1 MTLILLIIILIFIVS
16 LILGPAKSNT
26 SQHGGSDFRTREDE
40 RAYWFTKRM
49 IPFENPFRR
58 EFFYDKKNQYKV
70 LCKSYHIPLLKQI
83 IGPEHQ
89 YVEGHSDEPLPE
101 LDREEYDFVV
111 MPEYRVALRYRPDLY
126 RNIRF
131 MTAIHPSVIYLLA
144 PDISGLNDVADF
156 DKVRGPVRIGLEGHP
171 GGREHTAYMNLANYY
186 PGFERNCKAVFL
198 EPHQVASEY
207 GRSYDVF
214 LAVTIRPLEYL
225 KAMTEKIPSH
235 FLYMREINAGSYF
248 ISEREKPFYRK
259 FPYYRK
265 YMLDLLK
272 MRKLYPALSAKH
284 DEIYIPVIQ
293 SKNVIL
299 TNTRVPPLFVAESIL
314 RLLKV
319 MNSTEFKSLFEN
331 IVPLDLSTIS
341 LNMPHHRGA
350 IKIYND
356 LQLFSNV
363 GQSSFY
369 EPGGVLAGSE

>member
-1 MTLILLIIILIFIVS
+1 MLPWFLLFIIVIVVLS
-16 LILGPAKSNT
+16 YPVSQLGGAGFST
-26 SQHGGSDFRTREDE
+26 QEDE
-40 RAYWFTKRM
+40 RAYWFTRRM
-49 IPFENPFRR
+49 IPFDNPFKR

-70 LCKSYHIPLLKQI
+70 LTKDYHTALLKQI
-83 IGPEHQ
+83 LGPEHQ
-89 YVEGHSDEPLPE
+89 YIEGHSDEPLPA

-111 MPEYRVALRYRPDLY
+111 MPEYRVALRYRPDMY

-144 PDISGLNDVADF
+144 PDISGLNDISDF

-171 GGREHTAYMNLANYY
+171 GGREHTAYLNLANFY
-186 PGFERNCKAVFL
+186 PGIERKCKAVFL

-214 LAVTIRPLEYL
+214 LAVTIRPLDYL
-225 KAMTEKIPSH
+225 RAMTDKIPSH
-235 FLYMREINAGSYF
+235 FLYMRDINGGSYF
-248 ISEREKPFYRK
+248 ITDRERPFYRR

-293 SKNVIL
+293 SKNIIL
-299 TNTRVPPLFVAESIL
+299 TNTRIPPLFVAGAIM
-314 RLLKV
+314 RLLQV
-319 MNSTEFKSLFEN
+319 MRSTEFRSIFEN

-341 LNMPHHRGA
+341 LNIPHHSGA
-350 IKIYND
+350 LKIYND

-363 GQSSFY
+363 NQNSFY
-369 EPGGVLAGSE
+369 EPGGVLPSG